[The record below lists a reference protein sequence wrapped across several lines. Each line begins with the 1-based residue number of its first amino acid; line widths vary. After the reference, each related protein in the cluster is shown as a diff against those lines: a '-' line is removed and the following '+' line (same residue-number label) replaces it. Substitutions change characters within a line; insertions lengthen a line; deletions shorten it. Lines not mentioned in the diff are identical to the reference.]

1 VADAVPTTFAS
12 TLRTRRKALGLSQ
25 ETLARLVGVNVQT
38 ISRLERGLIKEHC
51 PRIDTLCHLAT
62 AIDVPIETLSALACA
77 ALK

>member
-1 VADAVPTTFAS
+1 VADAVPATFDAL
-12 TLRTRRKALGLSQ
+12 LRSRRKALGLTQ
-25 ETLARLVGVNVQT
+25 EALARVVKVDPTT

>member
-1 VADAVPTTFAS
+1 
-12 TLRTRRKALGLSQ
+12 
-25 ETLARLVGVNVQT
+25 VQTT